1 MLTDDYIAGFFD
13 GDGCIRYNTHNDK
26 RGFSYVELVVH
37 ITSTDKTVLDSIQN
51 HLKCGKIYET
61 GNHKN
66 GWKHCYRLSFT
77 KKADMLIVLN
87 KLYPYSIIKKEEFE
101 KAIKFLESK

>member
-13 GDGCIRYNTHNDK
+13 GEGCIRYNTHNDK

-51 HLKCGKIYET
+51 HLKCKDVTTFTISFKMW
-61 GNHKN
+61 KN
-66 GWKHCYRLSFT
+66 IRNW
-77 KKADMLIVLN
+77 
-87 KLYPYSIIKKEEFE
+87 
-101 KAIKFLESK
+101 